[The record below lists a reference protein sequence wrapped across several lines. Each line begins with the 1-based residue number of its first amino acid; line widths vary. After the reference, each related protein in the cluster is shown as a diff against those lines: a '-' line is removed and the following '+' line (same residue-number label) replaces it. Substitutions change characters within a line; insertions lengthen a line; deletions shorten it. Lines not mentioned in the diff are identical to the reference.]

1 MTELQTK
8 IIAVKREIRE
18 TTSAKR
24 RRDLEKYLK
33 RLEAE
38 SKKR

>member
-1 MTELQTK
+1 MTDLQLK
-8 IIAVKREIRE
+8 IIETKKQIRE
-18 TTSAKR
+18 TISAKR
-24 RRDLEKYLK
+24 RRDLEKHLK

>member
-1 MTELQTK
+1 MTELQAK

-18 TTSAKR
+18 TNSAKR
-24 RRDLEKYLK
+24 RRDLEKHLK